1 VQVVV
6 AHPGIQ
12 HSHQLAQA
20 LHRSGRLSGFW
31 SSVPVRNAADGLRDP
46 WNLFGTRLRGVAIPS
61 GLRSHPVRFAATDRI
76 AGKLLAQLIR
86 RQRINHILNLRF
98 DRWVADRIA
107 KSDADAV
114 VAYEGSSETTFAR
127 AKMSG
132 ITTILDAASICELST
147 PIDYEHTKSMPSGT
161 DILSIKHREL
171 LLADFVFSCSKYAA
185 NSYIAV
191 GFPKDR
197 VLTLPLGTEVDH
209 AVRAKV
215 AAEFRTRFVFVGS
228 VRIEKGVDLLL
239 QAFDDPVLA
248 QHATLHIVGAA
259 TDRALIER
267 AKANGSVRYV
277 GMVERDVIHAEMAK
291 YDCLV
296 LPSRRDGFGMVVAEA
311 MSVGLPV
318 IVSNQTGASCIVEEF
333 PEAGRITDCDVYKLR
348 EALLRAATDKQWLQ
362 RASIT
367 ALTAAQAYSW
377 DAYARNVDRAFVSI
391 ERMLSKNRDR

>member
-31 SSVPVRNAADGLRDP
+31 SSVPVRNAAEGLRDP

-76 AGKLLAQLIR
+76 AGKLLTQLIR
-86 RQRINHILNLRF
+86 RQRINHNLNLRF

-209 AVRAKV
+209 GVRANV
-215 AAEFRTRFVFVGS
+215 ATQLRTRFVFVGS
-228 VRIEKGVDLLL
+228 VRKEKGIDLLL

-248 QHATLHIVGAA
+248 QCATLHIVGAA
-259 TDRALIER
+259 TDGALIER
-267 AKANGSVRYV
+267 ASANAAVHYV
-277 GMVERDVIHAEMAK
+277 GTIARGAIHAEMAK

-296 LPSRRDGFGMVVAEA
+296 LPSRRDGFGMVVPEA

-318 IVSNQTGASCIVEEF
+318 VVSNQTGASCIVEEF
-333 PEAGRITDCDVYKLR
+333 PDAGQVVECDAHKLR
-348 EALLRAATDKQWLQ
+348 EALIRVAMDKRWLQ
-362 RASIT
+362 RAST
-367 ALTAAQAYSW
+367 AALAAAQAYSW
-377 DAYARNVDRAFVSI
+377 DAYAHNVDKAFLNI
-391 ERMLSKNRDR
+391 ERMLSSTRDS